1 MAYFRVHSL
10 AVSPYFCLSV
20 LYIRAISGTRG
31 SSGFGSVSKE
41 HIDKRT
47 AMKTEHA
54 WVMIG
59 NKCMCHGQNW
69 WIGKLLPQQ
78 KGNSNKQVLKSFLKV
93 LQPFHKPFESNKH
106 LKIVTAILQM
116 KHLYADFSR
125 QERRYMSDLCD
136 CYMHN
141 ISCSWIESA
150 FDYCCASETYFRILN
165 SFCEVS
171 LLHQDF
177 ASLIYTEIIIVSKS
191 LRNVTDHG
199 GNQTPVPSQS
209 WFRKQRLCMSCKNCH
224 HK

>member
-59 NKCMCHGQNW
+59 NNCMCHGQNW

-78 KGNSNKQVLKSFLKV
+78 KGNSNKLVLKSFLKV
-93 LQPFHKPFESNKH
+93 FQPFHEPFESNKH
-106 LKIVTAILQM
+106 LKIVTQQSYKWNIYKLISQGKKEGTCLISVTAICTTSPALELRVPLIIAVLL
-116 KHLYADFSR
+116 KHIL
-125 QERRYMSDLCD
+125 
-136 CYMHN
+136 
-141 ISCSWIESA
+141 ES
-150 FDYCCASETYFRILN
+150 
-165 SFCEVS
+165 
-171 LLHQDF
+171 
-177 ASLIYTEIIIVSKS
+177 
-191 LRNVTDHG
+191 
-199 GNQTPVPSQS
+199 
-209 WFRKQRLCMSCKNCH
+209 
-224 HK
+224 